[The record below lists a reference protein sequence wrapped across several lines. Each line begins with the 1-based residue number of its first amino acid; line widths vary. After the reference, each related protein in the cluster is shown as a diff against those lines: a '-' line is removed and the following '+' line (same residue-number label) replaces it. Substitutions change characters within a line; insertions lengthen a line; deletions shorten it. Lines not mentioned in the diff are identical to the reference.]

1 MYRIKQIN
9 WYSNIEI
16 VIMNFRKINQE
27 KIYKIKIH
35 NKMLPPVRLNIGKE
49 IKLRFI
55 YRKDEKQK
63 NYLKYNWNI
72 NKNLISL
79 TNISQKEIRNKKN
92 YYQRNDNNN
101 RIKSLFSWKNKQQ

>member
-1 MYRIKQIN
+1 
-9 WYSNIEI
+9 
-16 VIMNFRKINQE
+16 MNFRKINQE

-63 NYLKYNWNI
+63 NYLKYN
-72 NKNLISL
+72 
-79 TNISQKEIRNKKN
+79 
-92 YYQRNDNNN
+92 
-101 RIKSLFSWKNKQQ
+101 